1 MFYPEIACARVEWE
15 VTIVDG
21 TCEHYLS
28 IRNMTNLWNEIS
40 AIFQILFCSCDTD
53 GVIAVF
59 YYSGSGS
66 DVSDRVERVEWL
78 QIVNIEIRD
87 PDTLQKLGVHV
98 DQLAGLRV
106 PSHLQPDMW
115 AVFSGVGKIGYRC
128 QKWINADQ
136 TLIISWILL
145 DAIINRS

>member
-1 MFYPEIACARVEWE
+1 MCPSGMGSDYSRWDMW
-15 VTIVDG
+15 T
-21 TCEHYLS
+21 LS
-28 IRNMTNLWNEIS
+28 QHQKYDEPLKWDICNSTYIL
-40 AIFQILFCSCDTD
+40 QILFYSCDTD

-87 PDTLQKLGVHV
+87 PNTLQKLGVHV